1 VPSVAGQEGEGAE
14 ETSRAPMKITA
25 FWSASVSN
33 SIHYVLGPVCGSN
46 GLCLLTGAAG
56 AVCAVVIKIK
66 EEAMKNEEVVNLFK
80 RYWGYQRLV
89 KRFVIAIEA
98 VLFVFLIYEV
108 LFGPKP
114 IDFFG
119 FLLGV
124 LWVLFVLFVV
134 YVIASSAIE
143 FVMNI
148 TVGTAFRYRAVEM
161 LQRQFGRLIRSD
173 FERTWLVNP
182 GIFSIDCRD
191 KYLLVSSS
199 STEYDAIR
207 LDAGNIVSSKVE
219 RSVFVETKT
228 VYGQGSLSDVVNRT
242 PVSRSSSISRE
253 SIVLEI
259 TYKGSDN
266 LPYVVSIPFDEDRIS
281 AERAQ
286 YMIQMFA

>member
-1 VPSVAGQEGEGAE
+1 
-14 ETSRAPMKITA
+14 
-25 FWSASVSN
+25 
-33 SIHYVLGPVCGSN
+33 
-46 GLCLLTGAAG
+46 
-56 AVCAVVIKIK
+56 
-66 EEAMKNEEVVNLFK
+66 MKNEEVVNLFK
-80 RYWGYQRLV
+80 RYWGYQRFV

-98 VLFVFLIYEV
+98 VLFVFFIYEV
-108 LFGPKP
+108 LFGPEP
-114 IDFFG
+114 IGFFG
-119 FLLGV
+119 FLWSV
-124 LWVLFVLFVV
+124 LWILFVLFTI
-134 YVIASSAIE
+134 YVIVSSVIE

-161 LQRQFGRLIRSD
+161 LRRQFGRLIRSD

-182 GIFSIDCRD
+182 GIFSIDCQD

-199 STEYDAIR
+199 STGYDAIR

-219 RSVFVETKT
+219 RSVFVETET
-228 VYGQGSLSDVVNRT
+228 VYGSGSLSDVVNRN
-242 PVSRSSSISRE
+242 PVSRSTSTSRE
-253 SIVLEI
+253 IIVLEI

>member
-1 VPSVAGQEGEGAE
+1 
-14 ETSRAPMKITA
+14 
-25 FWSASVSN
+25 
-33 SIHYVLGPVCGSN
+33 
-46 GLCLLTGAAG
+46 
-56 AVCAVVIKIK
+56 
-66 EEAMKNEEVVNLFK
+66 
-80 RYWGYQRLV
+80 
-89 KRFVIAIEA
+89 
-98 VLFVFLIYEV
+98 
-108 LFGPKP
+108 
-114 IDFFG
+114 
-119 FLLGV
+119 
-124 LWVLFVLFVV
+124 
-134 YVIASSAIE
+134 
-143 FVMNI
+143 MNI